1 MHLVHPGSPHITVI
15 TTASGGGGGNSSFWN
30 LTPKQAPFSHIR
42 PHSVRKESGRHSPF
56 PMLTPPRVG
65 SEAPC
70 SDCMRI
76 LPSGLSPG
84 LLLPIWGLAHPACPP
99 PFPSITA
106 LGAHLPPG
114 LHPWGLP
121 CPLGLSLGVLGPPRP
136 KECASNTSPRCQ
148 PCPPSKPHKTLGPEQ
163 GQPRPEGLPCARQ
176 SGRQTVPSLPGTQ
189 VTAKSRECGD
199 HRGGGSLRAV
209 QGWGGCQGLPDA
221 PSSWH
226 QLCSARSPM
235 AEP

>member
-70 SDCMRI
+70 SDRMRI

-106 LGAHLPPG
+106 LGPHLPPG

-121 CPLGLSLGVLGPPRP
+121 CPLGLSLGVLGPP
-136 KECASNTSPRCQ
+136 
-148 PCPPSKPHKTLGPEQ
+148 PPQGVRFQHK
-163 GQPRPEGLPCARQ
+163 
-176 SGRQTVPSLPGTQ
+176 PSLSALPTFQTPQNPWPRAGT
-189 VTAKSRECGD
+189 
-199 HRGGGSLRAV
+199 
-209 QGWGGCQGLPDA
+209 A
-221 PSSWH
+221 P
-226 QLCSARSPM
+226 P
-235 AEP
+235 